1 MREILEI
8 QRKAF
13 LEEGEPSLNQRIDRL
28 KRCIALIETHDEK
41 IINALNNDFK
51 NRSKGEILTSEISQS
66 VRNLNFTIKKLKKWM
81 KPQSRPSSFMANML
95 GSKSILK
102 PSPLGTV
109 GVIAPWNFPVGMVF
123 YPAASI
129 FAAGNRIM
137 AKPSE
142 LTPNT
147 ADVIKEGVEKY
158 FDESEFSVTL
168 GGPEVGAEFSALP
181 FDHLLYTG
189 SGRVGKKIL
198 AAAANNLV
206 PTTLELGGKSPTIIS
221 DGMDLNLIAKRIMFV
236 KTLNAGQICL
246 SPDYIFIKRG
256 LENDLINALKATFND
271 FFTEKNQDDY
281 TSMVNENHFKRMDQY
296 IQDAK
301 EKGAV
306 VTDLAPIDNPDN
318 NIMSTKVLLNVNDEM
333 LVMQEEIF
341 GPLLPVMV
349 YDDLSEV
356 VNYVNDHDHPL
367 GLYFFGD
374 DKKEQ
379 EFIINNTRS
388 GGVTINDVMFHLMQ
402 SELPFGGVGPSGNG
416 HYHGYEGFLNFS
428 NLRSIYYQTKI
439 DTIFNM
445 LRPPRK
451 KSFEMLSKIMKKLS

>member
-13 LEEGEPSLNQRIDRL
+13 LEEGEPSLNQRVDRL

-41 IINALNNDFK
+41 IINALNDDFK

-147 ADVIKEGVEKY
+147 ANVIKEGVEKY

-256 LENDLINALKATFND
+256 LENDLINALKVTFND
-271 FFTEKNQDDY
+271 FFSEKNQDDY

-306 VTDLAPIDNPDN
+306 VTDLSPIDNPDN

>member
-1 MREILEI
+1 MKEILEI
-8 QRKAF
+8 QKKAF
-13 LEEGEPSLNQRIDRL
+13 IQDGEPTFNQRKDRL
-28 KRCIALIETHDEK
+28 ERCIALIETHDEK
-41 IINALNNDFK
+41 IINALNEDFK

-81 KPQSRPSSFMANML
+81 RPQSRPSSFMANML

-109 GVIAPWNFPVGMVF
+109 GVIAPWNFPVGMIF

-147 ADVIKEGVEKY
+147 ADVIKEAVEKY
-158 FDESEFSVTL
+158 FDVSEFSVVL
-168 GGPEVGAEFSALP
+168 GGPEVGAEFSSLP

-189 SGRVGKKIL
+189 SGRIGKKIL
-198 AAAANNLV
+198 SAAADNLV
-206 PTTLELGGKSPTIIS
+206 PTTLELGGKSPTIVS
-221 DGMDLNLIAKRIMFV
+221 EGVDLNLIAKRIMFV

-246 SPDYIFIKRG
+246 SPDYIYVKRG
-256 LENDLINALKATFND
+256 LEKDLINALKETFNE
-271 FFTEKNQDDY
+271 FFTEKNLDDY
-281 TSMVNENHFKRMDQY
+281 TSMVNDHHFERMDTY

-301 EKGAV
+301 DKGAEV
-306 VTDLAPIDNPDN
+306 IDLSPIDDSNK
-318 NIMSTKVLLNVNDEM
+318 NIMSTKILLNVNDDM
-333 LVMQEEIF
+333 LVMKEEIF
-341 GPLLPVMV
+341 GPLLPLKV
-349 YDDLSEV
+349 YDELSEV
-356 VNYVNDHDHPL
+356 INYINNHDHPL
-367 GLYFFGD
+367 GLYFFGSSR
-374 DKKEQ
+374 KEQ
-379 EFIINNTRS
+379 DYVINNTRS

-428 NLRSIYYQTKI
+428 NLRSIYYQTKV
-439 DTIFNM
+439 DTIFGI

-451 KSFEMLSKIMKKLS
+451 KSFEILSKIMKKLS